1 MKYAVLG
8 FAIAAVLL
16 AGLVLSSGAANAG
29 DETRLRASL
38 STLAVDPFRLNV
50 AEFRQRSDRIRF
62 NTEVHDVA
70 ELGTGRVIVM
80 RGSDIAPPAVIL
92 EAPIVIVLDPIRG
105 TGVGHLEIDSRLG
118 DTVPVMAA
126 GDTVEVWN
134 TLGQLIRTGTLD
146 SK

>member
-8 FAIAAVLL
+8 IAIAAVLL

-29 DETRLRASL
+29 DETRLRAFL
-38 STLAVDPFRLNV
+38 STLAVDPLRLNV
-50 AEFRQRSDRIRF
+50 ADFRQRPDRAGF
-62 NTEVHDVA
+62 STEVHDVA
-70 ELGTGRVIVM
+70 ELGMGRVIVK

-92 EAPIVIVLDPIRG
+92 EAPIAIVLDPIRG

-118 DTVPVMAA
+118 DNVPPMVA

-134 TLGQLIRTGTLD
+134 PLGQLIRMGTLD
-146 SK
+146 FK